1 MRLKDKVAVITGGA
15 RGIGKETG
23 LLFLREGARVV
34 VADFD
39 RSAGEAMEKEI
50 QDLGGEGYFYQV
62 DVADRKHCQALVENV
77 MERYGRIDILI
88 NNAGITRDGTLTK
101 LKEEEWEQVI
111 AVNLT
116 GVFHCTQAVIQVMLN
131 QGYGRVIN
139 ASSVVGVYGNYGQ
152 TNYAATK
159 SGVIGM
165 TKSWAKEFGR
175 KGITVNAVAPG
186 FIMTDM
192 TTKVPEKVL
201 KIMQEKTPVGRL
213 GQPQDVAQAYLFL
226 ASDEASYI
234 NGAILNVDG
243 GLVL

>member
-1 MRLKDKVAVITGGA
+1 MRLKDKVAIITGGA
-15 RGIGKETG
+15 RGIGKEAG

-39 RSAGEAMEKEI
+39 GSAGEALEKEI
-50 QDLGGEGYFYQV
+50 RELGGEGYFYQV
-62 DVADRKHCQALVENV
+62 DVTDRNQTQAMVDNV
-77 MERYGRIDILI
+77 MERFGRVDILI
-88 NNAGITRDGTLTK
+88 NNAGITRDGILTK
-101 LKEEEWEQVI
+101 LNQEEWNQVI

-116 GVFHCTQAVIQVMLN
+116 GVFNCTQAVVQVMVS

-139 ASSVVGVYGNYGQ
+139 ASSVVGLYGNYGQ

-159 SGVIGM
+159 AGVIGM
-165 TKSWAKEFGR
+165 TKSWAKELGR

-186 FIMTDM
+186 FIVTDM
-192 TTKVPEKVL
+192 TTKVPEKIL

>member
-1 MRLKDKVAVITGGA
+1 MRLKDKVTIITGGA

-23 LLFLREGARVV
+23 LLFLKEGARVV

-50 QDLGGEGYFYQV
+50 KELGGVGYFYQV
-62 DVADRKHCQALVENV
+62 DVTDRKQTQAMIENV
-77 MERYGRIDILI
+77 LERFGRVDILI
-88 NNAGITRDGTLTK
+88 NNAGITRDGVLTK

-116 GVFHCTQAVIQVMLN
+116 GVFNCTQAVVQVMLS

-139 ASSVVGVYGNYGQ
+139 TSSVVGLYGNFGQ

-159 SGVIGM
+159 AGVIGM
-165 TKSWAKEFGR
+165 TKSWAKELGR

-186 FIMTDM
+186 FIVTDM
-192 TTKVPEKVL
+192 TTKVPEKIL
-201 KIMQEKTPVGRL
+201 KIMEEKTPVGRL

-243 GLVL
+243 GLVI

>member
-1 MRLKDKVAVITGGA
+1 MYTGSGPSN
-15 RGIGKETG
+15 
-23 LLFLREGARVV
+23 
-34 VADFD
+34 D
-39 RSAGEAMEKEI
+39 
-50 QDLGGEGYFYQV
+50 
-62 DVADRKHCQALVENV
+62 
-77 MERYGRIDILI
+77 
-88 NNAGITRDGTLTK
+88 
-101 LKEEEWEQVI
+101 
-111 AVNLT
+111 
-116 GVFHCTQAVIQVMLN
+116 
-131 QGYGRVIN
+131 QGCGRVIN

-165 TKSWAKEFGR
+165 TKSWAKELGR

-186 FIMTDM
+186 FIVTDM

>member
-1 MRLKDKVAVITGGA
+1 MRLMNKVTIITGGA

-34 VADFD
+34 IADFD

-50 QDLGGEGYFYQV
+50 NELGGEGYFYQV
-62 DVADRKHCQALVENV
+62 DVTDRKQTQAMVENV
-77 MERYGRIDILI
+77 MERFGRVDILI
-88 NNAGITRDGTLTK
+88 NNAGITRDGFLTK
-101 LKEEEWEQVI
+101 LNEEEWEQVI

-116 GVFHCTQAVIQVMLN
+116 GVFNCTQAVVQVMIN

-165 TKSWAKEFGR
+165 TKSWAKELGR

-186 FIMTDM
+186 FIVTDM

-201 KIMQEKTPVGRL
+201 KLMQEKTPVGRL

-226 ASDEASYI
+226 VSDEASYI